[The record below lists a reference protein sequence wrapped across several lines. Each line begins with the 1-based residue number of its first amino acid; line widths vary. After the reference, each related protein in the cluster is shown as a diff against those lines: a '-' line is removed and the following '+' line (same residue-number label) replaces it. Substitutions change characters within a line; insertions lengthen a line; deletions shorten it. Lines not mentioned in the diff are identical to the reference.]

1 LDLADAGRKSNCQKN
16 PRGVASDKIEAPVRL
31 QRFSYFSSL
40 EIRRAQGLTDLLFL
54 FMTICADFLDFPAD
68 KVAASEA
75 WAVLKAALLLRKFQC
90 LVDLLPLKSAGPS
103 VSIYR
108 V

>member
-40 EIRRAQGLTDLLFL
+40 EIRRAQGLTDLPFL
-54 FMTICADFLDFPAD
+54 FRTICAAFLDFPAD
-68 KVAASEA
+68 TVAASEA
-75 WAVLKAALLLRKFQC
+75 CAGLKVTLLPWKLKC
-90 LVDLLPLKSAGPS
+90 LVDLLSLKRAGFS
-103 VSIYR
+103 VSVYR